1 MLCETFPLVLFEIK
15 MLCETLSE
23 VVSDKLVETSRELL
37 TGPLVLVEIRI
48 LCDVLSDVVS
58 DRFDEMSVELLKP
71 ADTDADRVVEAA
83 ELSGMLLM
91 LDTRLLSINRSMSP
105 SWSSLAWFPM

>member
-1 MLCETFPLVLFEIK
+1 MSLLCETFPLVLFEIK
-15 MLCETLSE
+15 MLCDTLSE
-23 VVSDKLVETSRELL
+23 VVSDKFVLTSRELL

-91 LDTRLLSINRSMSP
+91 LDTRTLSICWTISP
-105 SWSSLAWFPM
+105 TWASLS